1 MDWSLSQYVR
11 DLGET
16 EELQVLHHQQKRRKL
31 LDQVKYLFDVSIRYL
46 RMVPIHCWSN
56 FSGMEHQ
63 KSNYSQSDTWA
74 QMLNWTSRHPENKDT
89 ASDSPRYV
97 GGEIGLI
104 LVSVNSPRWSI
115 GIDIEH
121 KKNGIKPS
129 LVSLQGSPKSEFYF
143 HVNADIWRH
152 VVRCVCPWTALFRK
166 GSKTLKAN

>member
-31 LDQVKYLFDVSIRYL
+31 FDQVKYLFDVSIRYL
-46 RMVPIHCWSN
+46 RMVPIQCWSN

-115 GIDIEH
+115 GIDIGH
-121 KKNGIKPS
+121 KKKGIKPT
-129 LVSLQGSPKSEFYF
+129 LVSLQGSPKSCPEQNFTFMLTLTFEDMSY
-143 HVNADIWRH
+143 VASVPGLPSSGKAPRH
-152 VVRCVCPWTALFRK
+152 
-166 GSKTLKAN
+166 

>member
-1 MDWSLSQYVR
+1 MVTNGLTDLWLDVLCPCSLLIHCRCGLV
-11 DLGET
+11 
-16 EELQVLHHQQKRRKL
+16 V
-31 LDQVKYLFDVSIRYL
+31 VSIREGPGWNWGAPGPSPSTKEEEVT
-46 RMVPIHCWSN
+46 RPSQVSFWCVDPIPMVPIQCWSN

-115 GIDIEH
+115 GIDIGH
-121 KKNGIKPS
+121 P
-129 LVSLQGSPKSEFYF
+129 
-143 HVNADIWRH
+143 
-152 VVRCVCPWTALFRK
+152 
-166 GSKTLKAN
+166 